1 MKLKKEIIS
10 FLGKQGFTVVST
22 MGPDGY
28 PHSACKG
35 IVRIEEEKIYLIDL
49 YTGRT
54 RANLKNN
61 PRMSITAVDEHSF
74 RGFCIKGAARE
85 IGENEIPQNMIDD
98 WKKKLH
104 SRITTRIVNSV
115 RGQKGHP
122 GHPEALMPGPKY
134 IIEVNVEKIID
145 LAPVKDNSEG

>member
-1 MKLKKEIIS
+1 MKLEKEIVA

-22 MGPDGY
+22 IGPDGY
-28 PHSACKG
+28 PHNACKG

-61 PRMSITAVDEHSF
+61 PGISITAVDEHSF
-74 RGFCIKGAARE
+74 RGFCIKGRARE
-85 IGENEIPQNMIDD
+85 INEDEIPRDIAED
-98 WKKKLH
+98 WKKKIH
-104 SRITTRIVNSV
+104 GRIVTRIVNSV

-122 GHPEALMPGPKY
+122 SHPEALMPGPKY

-145 LAPVKDNSEG
+145 LAPVKNNPEG